1 MVVVCATEAAFAALH
16 HGKASKQA
24 TGAQQQKMDWET
36 THRRW
41 QFSSNSPTAGRPQP
55 RSKGKSR
62 ADTIISQL
70 NLQQEAD
77 QLMIES
83 RISQSTSYTHSACKK
98 SELEKLSGQRH
109 QITDMHSR
117 STDN

>member
-1 MVVVCATEAAFAALH
+1 MQDLQDQVVTKIWNCHYVNVYAFL
-16 HGKASKQA
+16 S
-24 TGAQQQKMDWET
+24 
-36 THRRW
+36 R
-41 QFSSNSPTAGRPQP
+41 

-109 QITDMHSR
+109 QITGHAQ
-117 STDN
+117 

>member
-1 MVVVCATEAAFAALH
+1 MHACVRRVDKSHRQIQWCRCKDRFAEQGMVVVCATEAAFAALH

-55 RSKGKSR
+55 FVHGDQVRCP
-62 ADTIISQL
+62 
-70 NLQQEAD
+70 QQHDSFGLWRLCIAVSA
-77 QLMIES
+77 IEN
-83 RISQSTSYTHSACKK
+83 SYF
-98 SELEKLSGQRH
+98 
-109 QITDMHSR
+109 
-117 STDN
+117 